1 MGAVTYPH
9 PAVSQLI
16 HDRFVPLRVNEC
28 DSSAAAVETLRTYRL
43 LWSPGFVFLDQRGS
57 ELRRFV
63 GYLPPQDFQ
72 AELHVALGL
81 AAMLRARYDESFREF
96 HAAADRFPESS
107 AAAEA
112 IYWAGIAAYR
122 RDGRK
127 MDTLKSVWA
136 EIPLKYPGSTWWQRA
151 DVFDVN
157 PAEIFGPIN
166 RTP

>member
-16 HDRFVPLRVNEC
+16 NDRFVPVRLNER
-28 DSSAAAVETLRTYRL
+28 DTSTSAVEALRTYRL

-63 GYLPPQDFQ
+63 GYLPPDDFL
-72 AELHVALGL
+72 AELHVALGFS
-81 AAMLRARYDESFREF
+81 AMLRARYDESYREF
-96 HAAADRFPESS
+96 RVAADRFPESP

-127 MDTLKSVWA
+127 MEILRSVWA
-136 EIPLKYPGSTWWQRA
+136 EIPLKYPKSTWWKRA

-157 PAEIFGPIN
+157 PAEIFAAIN